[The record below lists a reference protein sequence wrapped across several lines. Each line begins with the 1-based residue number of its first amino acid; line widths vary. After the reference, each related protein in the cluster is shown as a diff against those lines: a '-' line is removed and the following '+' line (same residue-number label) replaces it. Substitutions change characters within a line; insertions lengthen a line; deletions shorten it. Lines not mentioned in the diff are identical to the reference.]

1 MVSNTSSS
9 NSKSFKI
16 NLTDYENE
24 KFLNIINQ
32 DSQFLKMKNVFGFS
46 FLVFERNIENKDR
59 ISIIKD
65 EEDDKGENKGQLGPT
80 SKLSA
85 HIKKYVFNSSKPNVI
100 YSIGILNFRKQGPN
114 N

>member
-16 NLTDYENE
+16 NLTDYDNE
-24 KFLNIINQ
+24 KLLNIINQ
-32 DSQFLKMKNVFGFS
+32 DSQFLKSKNIFGFS

-65 EEDDKGENKGQLGPT
+65 EEDDKAENKGQLGPT

-85 HIKKYVFNSSKPNVI
+85 HIKKYIFNSSISNVI
-100 YSIGILNFRKQGPN
+100 YSIGILDFKKQS
-114 N
+114 